1 MKITVVKKASA
12 TRKPQNFCPWAIDDP
27 SPRSNEK

>member
-1 MKITVVKKASA
+1 MKIKVVQKASA

-27 SPRSNEK
+27 APQKDSK